1 MRIVLVCVGRLRG
14 APFADDMAH
23 YEKLLRRH
31 TPLDIQEV
39 REAGL
44 RADRSAEARERE
56 GATILKRLPASA
68 FVCVLDGEGEQMSS
82 PELAQF
88 IEGRRLSGADLCFV
102 LGGPFGLA
110 PTVLDRADLRLSFGP
125 MTLPHELA
133 RVVLL
138 EQLFRAHKIVGGE
151 PYHY

>member
-1 MRIVLVCVGRLRG
+1 MRIALVCVGRLRS
-14 APFADDMAH
+14 APFADDAAH

-31 TPLDIQEV
+31 ARMDIQEL
-39 REAGL
+39 RGSGL
-44 RADRSAEARERE
+44 RPDRAEEAVEQE

-68 FVCVLDGEGEQMSS
+68 FVCVLDREGEQMSS
-82 PELAQF
+82 ADLAHF
-88 IEGRRLSGADLCFV
+88 IEDRRASGADLCFV

-110 PTVLDRADLRLSFGP
+110 PAVLERADFRLSFGP

-133 RVVLL
+133 RVLLL
-138 EQLFRAHKIVGGE
+138 EQLFRAHKIVAGE